1 MNGLGWAGAIR
12 EREHMKRL
20 LWIGLCAALAAGA
33 QAASDSP
40 RTLTVTGQ
48 GIAKAAPDEA
58 NFSTGVAS
66 QGANAN
72 QALAANSRA
81 MNALFA
87 TLKRLGVPDK
97 NIQTSDLS
105 LSPQY
110 QTCKPGVTCPQR
122 IVGYEVSNNVTV
134 TVALDKAG
142 SVLDALVASGSNQ
155 LGGIRF
161 SIHDPKPLLVQA
173 RQDAVRDALD
183 KARLYADAAGAKLG
197 PIQSIQEGGSAE
209 PPRPMYKAMMMR
221 ADAAVP
227 VAGGEESVN
236 ASVSITWVLQ

>member
-1 MNGLGWAGAIR
+1 
-12 EREHMKRL
+12 MKRL
-20 LWIGLCAALAAGA
+20 LWIGLCALVAAGA
-33 QAASDSP
+33 QGAPNDQP

-58 NFSTGVAS
+58 NFSTGVVS

-110 QTCKPGVTCPQR
+110 QTCKPGAVCPQR
-122 IVGYEVSNNVTV
+122 IVGYQVSNNVTV

-142 SVLDALVASGSNQ
+142 SVLDALVGSGSNQ
-155 LGGIRF
+155 IGGIGF
-161 SIHDPKPLLVQA
+161 SIHDTKPLQAEA
-173 RQDAVRDALD
+173 RQDAVKDALD
-183 KARLYADAAGAKLG
+183 KAKLYADAAGVKLG
-197 PIQSIQEGGSAE
+197 PIQSIQEGGGVE
-209 PPRPMYKAMMMR
+209 PPRPMFRAMAGLME
-221 ADAAVP
+221 DKAVP
-227 VAGGEESVN
+227 VAGGEESVD
-236 ASVSITWVLQ
+236 ASVSITWIIQ